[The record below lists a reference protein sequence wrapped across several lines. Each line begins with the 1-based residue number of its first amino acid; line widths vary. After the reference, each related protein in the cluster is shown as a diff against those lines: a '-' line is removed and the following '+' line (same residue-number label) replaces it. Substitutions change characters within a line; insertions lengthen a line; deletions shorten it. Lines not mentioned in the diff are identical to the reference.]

1 MVELEDK
8 EKVVE
13 DGYKEEEFHGGWS
26 DNIFDQF

>member
-13 DGYKEEEFHGGWS
+13 DGYKEEEFQGGWS
-26 DNIFDQF
+26 VNIFDQF